1 MKEKLLT
8 GLKWFYKSFIWL
20 FIVLLAL
27 DIATK
32 QIIMNSGVTPPGL
45 VADWK
50 FVHISYVL
58 NPNAAFGLGANDPNV
73 SRIVYL
79 VVASLITLGVVFYL
93 IYKRKTTKLY
103 VRACLVLVVTG
114 AIGNMID
121 RIFYSST
128 NYCVVD
134 WIDFYWFWQFNFNIA
149 DCCVVIAAFMLA
161 IYVIVQEVK
170 DYKSKPKVKVVQT
183 KVLSKT
189 ERREK
194 RRNRIGKYMKYI
206 VSFKENGER
215 LDKAVALL
223 NNELSRSFITKLLK
237 DGKILV
243 NGKVEKPSFKV
254 KENDEIFL
262 EEIEDVKADIK
273 EEDIPLDVVYE
284 DDDILIINKP
294 QGMVVHPANGHYSGT
309 LVNALMFQEDSL
321 SSINGVIRPGIV
333 HRIDKD
339 TSGLLCVAKN
349 DNAHHFLA
357 EQLKDHTMAREYMAL
372 VRGVIKENSGTV
384 EMPIGRDKK
393 DRQKMAVTKEG
404 KPAITHFVVVKR
416 FKDHTLV
423 KCQLVSGRTHQ
434 IRVHMSAIGYPVE
447 GDPLYAGKNFDKLY
461 KNGQLLVA
469 YKLKLIHPT
478 TKKEMVF
485 NIDLPDYFQKVLE
498 SLR

>member
-1 MKEKLLT
+1 
-8 GLKWFYKSFIWL
+8 
-20 FIVLLAL
+20 
-27 DIATK
+27 
-32 QIIMNSGVTPPGL
+32 
-45 VADWK
+45 
-50 FVHISYVL
+50 
-58 NPNAAFGLGANDPNV
+58 
-73 SRIVYL
+73 
-79 VVASLITLGVVFYL
+79 
-93 IYKRKTTKLY
+93 
-103 VRACLVLVVTG
+103 
-114 AIGNMID
+114 
-121 RIFYSST
+121 
-128 NYCVVD
+128 
-134 WIDFYWFWQFNFNIA
+134 
-149 DCCVVIAAFMLA
+149 
-161 IYVIVQEVK
+161 
-170 DYKSKPKVKVVQT
+170 
-183 KVLSKT
+183 
-189 ERREK
+189 
-194 RRNRIGKYMKYI
+194 MKYI
-206 VSFKENGER
+206 VSFKESGER
-215 LDKAVALL
+215 FDKAVSLL
-223 NNELSRSFITKLLK
+223 NSELSRSYITKLIEE
-237 DGKILV
+237 GKILL
-243 NGKVEKPSFKV
+243 NGKQEKPSLKV
-254 KENDEIFL
+254 KENDEIFI
-262 EEIEDVKADIK
+262 EELVGQKSDIK
-273 EEDIPLDVVYE
+273 EEDIPLDVIYE

-309 LVNALMFQEDSL
+309 LVNALMFMEDSL

-404 KPAITHFVVVKR
+404 KPAITHFVVVER
-416 FKDHTLV
+416 FRDHTLV

-447 GDPLYAGKNFDKLY
+447 GDPLYAGKNYDKLY